1 MEPSFNTVSR
11 LQSTAYYWTAQQ
23 IYSGSVQKG
32 KDVLKFRNV
41 SLSLTLQPCSLEFL
55 TSANT
60 DSKKKCFF
68 LSALK
73 HFEICQKKVYNE
85 TVWLTRHFYKNDSIH
100 FSRDVRKPA
109 VLNVLVIIRKMFLVA
124 FLLRNK
130 VSNLPTYNFTEN
142 WLHRKCFLC
151 LFVPRII
158 KIAVRASVVESLFS
172 KVTESNSILQLCQEL
187 HGTFRKVTVLEISRN
202 PRFIGVATLQY
213 KVCNATRNELLTKFL
228 TSVLKLIENF
238 QEVVSKRF
246 LIRNI
251 QTCKQQLSAL
261 RVFKTPEIMSTVEFL
276 SSEAGA
282 DGFSTE

>member
-1 MEPSFNTVSR
+1 M
-11 LQSTAYYWTAQQ
+11 
-23 IYSGSVQKG
+23 
-32 KDVLKFRNV
+32 
-41 SLSLTLQPCSLEFL
+41 
-55 TSANT
+55 
-60 DSKKKCFF
+60 
-68 LSALK
+68 
-73 HFEICQKKVYNE
+73 
-85 TVWLTRHFYKNDSIH
+85 
-100 FSRDVRKPA
+100 
-109 VLNVLVIIRKMFLVA
+109 
-124 FLLRNK
+124 
-130 VSNLPTYNFTEN
+130 
-142 WLHRKCFLC
+142 
-151 LFVPRII
+151 
-158 KIAVRASVVESLFS
+158 
-172 KVTESNSILQLCQEL
+172 

-228 TSVLKLIENF
+228 TTVLKLIENF